1 MATAA
6 TAAATEPDLQA
17 VERTQAHLDAFLA
30 EVRRTSIILPPPP
43 PPLNLAEPLANR
55 NSTSQPPIQGKDG
68 ECMIMIFPGAA
79 LAPTNYK
86 ALATATSQAAA
97 AKYGAAGLRCWVAVA
112 GVDLLQLLPLLGELE
127 ALEQPSAPPGTVP
140 LPTAEMLGP
149 MVMKEVSR
157 QAAEQGFD
165 DRSSRSGRLTN
176 VLVATHSAS
185 GLYFGDAAV
194 KHAGGLAMLGSTWSS
209 EVLGKLAIAG
219 GWLAGS
225 RPMMMLTG
233 ELDGQMGWP
242 HIMPY
247 AAQAAWC
254 GLRQGATYAIIN
266 KPLILLPGVNHGQL
280 CGSAPNLARGDCVPD
295 NSEAQALDTAADC
308 LTAFLVL
315 HFLPQPPPADSTANN
330 EQQHGK
336 SPDGPHSNWPRPPS
350 AAAAHA
356 ALGVLQR
363 GVHWTVNALTPYA
376 AAVGMGDLRGTW
388 IRAVAIDQAA
398 AKWED
403 AWEGPQ
409 LPPDPSNPSS
419 ISAFDYMVPP
429 PFGISPNVGVPS
441 TATGSTWGTPAPSPP
456 SPMGTMPSRTFALG
470 PLSACTQGLSPGM
483 VMAAERGAAE
493 AQMCI
498 AGGAVAAGLLPPA
511 ALGRVRVVASV
522 HPALNSFLYSQPT
535 VRSLPGGRA
544 EVHVQCFQHFPAL
557 DRPTSSPSGLYP
569 ASPDLWLKLK
579 SGIGLAIELRH
590 ELGLPNLASEE
601 GAAEKQGKMGKPVDL
616 PEGSPAAAA
625 AKGMKGVGKMVI
637 AGTEEGAVSAA
648 DVNRAA
654 LEWALQAAPED
665 VHQRYLARGVP
676 LEFGEDQVAESPP
689 SWVRNSRISYEVQTG
704 PPSASSPSDGV
715 AANSKTEP
723 QQVETSTGA
732 NGSSPSSPSEQQQQQ
747 PRAVLVRSPVLR
759 GIVADDVSQLGSED
773 RRFLGSLYIK
783 VMSRAMALEW
793 VSIGGVRQATQGTK
807 CLWGGH

>member
-1 MATAA
+1 MN
-6 TAAATEPDLQA
+6 
-17 VERTQAHLDAFLA
+17 HSLA
-30 EVRRTSIILPPPP
+30 
-43 PPLNLAEPLANR
+43 
-55 NSTSQPPIQGKDG
+55 
-68 ECMIMIFPGAA
+68 GAA

-86 ALATATSQAAA
+86 ALAIATSQAAA
-97 AKYGAAGLRCWVAVA
+97 AKYGAAGLRCWVAIA
-112 GVDLLQLLPLLGELE
+112 GVDLIQLLPLLGELE
-127 ALEQPSAPPGTVP
+127 ALEQPNAPPGTVP

-149 MVMKEVSR
+149 MVMREVSK

-247 AAQAAWC
+247 AAQAAWWPSTRLLQS
-254 GLRQGATYAIIN
+254 GRMLPMQANERLHVKTW
-266 KPLILLPGVNHGQL
+266 KLLILLL
-280 CGSAPNLARGDCVPD
+280 ELICG
-295 NSEAQALDTAADC
+295 TAG
-308 LTAFLVL
+308 LM
-315 HFLPQPPPADSTANN
+315 Q
-330 EQQHGK
+330 
-336 SPDGPHSNWPRPPS
+336 
-350 AAAAHA
+350 
-356 ALGVLQR
+356 
-363 GVHWTVNALTPYA
+363 
-376 AAVGMGDLRGTW
+376 
-388 IRAVAIDQAA
+388 VAIDQAA

-409 LPPDPSNPSS
+409 LPADPSAPSS

-429 PFGISPNVGVPS
+429 PF
-441 TATGSTWGTPAPSPP
+441 
-456 SPMGTMPSRTFALG
+456 
-470 PLSACTQGLSPGM
+470 
-483 VMAAERGAAE
+483 
-493 AQMCI
+493 
-498 AGGAVAAGLLPPA
+498 
-511 ALGRVRVVASV
+511 
-522 HPALNSFLYSQPT
+522 
-535 VRSLPGGRA
+535 GGRA

-557 DRPTSSPSGLYP
+557 DRPSSSPSGLYP

-590 ELGLPNLASEE
+590 ELGLPTLASEE
-601 GAAEKQGKMGKPVDL
+601 GAEEKQGKMGKPVDM

-625 AKGMKGVGKMVI
+625 AKGMKGVSKMVI

-654 LEWALQAAPED
+654 MEWALQAAPED
-665 VHQRYLARGVP
+665 VRQRYLTRGVP
-676 LEFGEDQVAESPP
+676 LEFGEDQVVESPP
-689 SWVRNSRISYEVQTG
+689 SWVKNSRISYEVQTG
-704 PPSASSPSDGV
+704 PPPASSSPSD
-715 AANSKTEP
+715 AAATSGSTEP
-723 QQVETSTGA
+723 QEQAQA
-732 NGSSPSSPSEQQQQQ
+732 NGSTAPGGSSNEAPPSGSSSSEQQQHE
-747 PRAVLVRSPVLR
+747 PRSLLVRSPVLR
-759 GIVADDVSQLGSED
+759 GIVADDVSQLGLED

-793 VSIGGVRQATQGTK
+793 VSIGGVRQATQGTR